1 MKNLKTRDMKNL
13 KTFHG
18 EPCAKCTGTLRYLS
32 TRNCVPC
39 QRKKSRERKARV
51 AHEDQAFD
59 LIGNI
64 K

>member
-1 MKNLKTRDMKNL
+1 MKNL

-18 EPCAKCTGTLRYLS
+18 EPCAKCKGTLRYLS

>member
-1 MKNLKTRDMKNL
+1 MTHSANL

-18 EPCAKCTGTLRYLS
+18 EPCAKCKGTLRYLS

-39 QRKKSRERKARV
+39 QRKRSRERKAAA